1 MDAVT
6 FITKLQKFIR
16 ESYQNIGDAMISGTV
31 DSMEKYKYMQGQA
44 NAYQTVIQE
53 ISNLLN
59 KKEQSDEKGNV
70 IDLGNGK
77 GPKINLGLEEKYKEE
92 AKTAEP
98 TKEPLNPENIKAVVD
113 ELPTPSGW
121 RILVLPFT
129 PKEKTSGGINYCTRI
144 IRPFKNSY

>member
-6 FITKLQKFIR
+6 FINKLQKFIR

-59 KKEQSDEKGNV
+59 KKEQENEKGNV
-70 IDLGNGK
+70 IDLGK
-77 GPKINLGLEEKYKEE
+77 GNSKD
-92 AKTAEP
+92 
-98 TKEPLNPENIKAVVD
+98 NPR
-113 ELPTPSGW
+113 S
-121 RILVLPFT
+121 
-129 PKEKTSGGINYCTRI
+129 
-144 IRPFKNSY
+144 

>member
-16 ESYQNIGDAMISGTV
+16 DSYQNIGDAMISGTV

-59 KKEQSDEKGNV
+59 EGAKKDDKGNV
-70 IDLGNGK
+70 IDLGK
-77 GPKINLGLEEKYKEE
+77 G
-92 AKTAEP
+92 
-98 TKEPLNPENIKAVVD
+98 
-113 ELPTPSGW
+113 
-121 RILVLPFT
+121 
-129 PKEKTSGGINYCTRI
+129 
-144 IRPFKNSY
+144 NSKDKPRS

>member
-53 ISNLLN
+53 ISNLLEP
-59 KKEQSDEKGNV
+59 KEQKNEQGNV
-70 IDLGNGK
+70 IDLGK
-77 GPKINLGLEEKYKEE
+77 GS
-92 AKTAEP
+92 
-98 TKEPLNPENIKAVVD
+98 TKN
-113 ELPTPSGW
+113 
-121 RILVLPFT
+121 
-129 PKEKTSGGINYCTRI
+129 
-144 IRPFKNSY
+144 

>member
-1 MDAVT
+1 MDAVV

-16 ESYQNIGDAMISGTV
+16 DSYQNIGDAMISGTV

-70 IDLGNGK
+70 IDLGQGN
-77 GPKINLGLEEKYKEE
+77 PKNK
-92 AKTAEP
+92 P
-98 TKEPLNPENIKAVVD
+98 R
-113 ELPTPSGW
+113 S
-121 RILVLPFT
+121 
-129 PKEKTSGGINYCTRI
+129 
-144 IRPFKNSY
+144 

>member
-1 MDAVT
+1 MDAAT

-59 KKEQSDEKGNV
+59 KKEHDDEKGNV
-70 IDLGNGK
+70 IDLGQGSSK
-77 GPKINLGLEEKYKEE
+77 HKPR
-92 AKTAEP
+92 
-98 TKEPLNPENIKAVVD
+98 
-113 ELPTPSGW
+113 S
-121 RILVLPFT
+121 
-129 PKEKTSGGINYCTRI
+129 
-144 IRPFKNSY
+144 